1 MWGWADHGRSLFLT
15 WAISQQCLLH
25 ALLPE
30 GGFEPKLRFLGH
42 QGLPPMH
49 RWNAASHCPQDFQVL
64 TMNILRQQLP
74 SDTLRPGSQKP
85 VCSPWTKL
93 LSQQLVYT
101 AETHRQKRFVHWMQ
115 TPHVLG
121 LAVLWSRPVSTY
133 RIMWGLSGPQMTWS
147 WVNFPSHG

>member
-1 MWGWADHGRSLFLT
+1 MAMCRWADHGRSLFVT

-30 GGFEPKLRFLGH
+30 GGPEPKLRFLGH
-42 QGLPPMH
+42 QGLPPLH
-49 RWNAASHCPQDFQVL
+49 RWNTASHCSQDFQVL
-64 TMNILRQQLP
+64 D
-74 SDTLRPGSQKP
+74 SEHSHFKPGFQKP

-121 LAVLWSRPVSTY
+121 PAVPWSRPVSTY
-133 RIMWGLSGPQMTWS
+133 RIMWGLSEPQLTWS
-147 WVNFPSHG
+147 WVNFPSHN